1 MGTPSRVLA
10 HLEAGNLE
18 LRSSLELLVMD
29 EADLIV
35 GFGYEADVKK
45 VITHLPSTCQVRG
58 YYPEMKILGISP
70 ALLYRHIFLAKALLD
85 SF

>member
-58 YYPEMKILGISP
+58 H
-70 ALLYRHIFLAKALLD
+70 LLKLFLPI
-85 SF
+85 